1 MPTSVM
7 LHTLRAHPN
16 GARGLSLV
24 ELMVGITVG
33 LFIVAAATTMVA
45 SQLTDNRRLLTETQ
59 LQQDLRA
66 SLDIMTRQL
75 RRAAA
80 VRDGAAQAGLAIRQ
94 GAVVGGS
101 PSTFTSVTP
110 GSTTADNIR
119 FGFVLSDTEERSV
132 VYKLE
137 NHVIKSETGAG
148 GFQDLTDSNTMKVTR
163 LDFQTRTKPSDTL
176 PCPKLCRNPPTGT
189 ADDTSCWPK
198 LVMRSVVVVIE
209 AEAKNDP
216 AVRRSISSEVRL
228 RNDFVAFNDPANPS
242 QVCPL

>member
-1 MPTSVM
+1 MPTSVK
-7 LHTLRAHPN
+7 LHSLRAHPN

-33 LFIVAAATTMVA
+33 LFIVAAATTLVA

-66 SLDIMTRQL
+66 SLDIISRQL

-80 VRDGAAQAGLAIRQ
+80 VDDAATQAGLATRL
-94 GAVVGGS
+94 GGVVGGS

-110 GSTTADNIR
+110 GSTSADNIR
-119 FGFVLSDTEERSV
+119 FVFMLNVGEQGPF

-137 NHVIKSETGAG
+137 NNVIKNATGAG
-148 GFQDLTDSNTMKVTR
+148 GFQELTDANTMKVTR
-163 LDFQTRTKPSDTL
+163 LDFQTRIKPSDTL

-189 ADDTSCWPK
+189 AADTSCWPK
-198 LVMRSVVVVIE
+198 LVIRSVVVVIE